1 MYKRYTNSW
10 LKHIDFILLD
20 ILSMYISYLLAF
32 WIRFDN
38 FSLTFETDIYKE
50 IAIML
55 LPLNLITVTCFQSF
69 NGVLRRAHF
78 RELLETVKHIV
89 LISGMLMLYLFLM
102 KRTDGMYGYSRMVI
116 FLMMGLYLFFGY
128 GFRMAYKMYRRKN
141 IRDNR
146 SFMIISTREKMER
159 TIKSVNKLAA
169 NNGIRVKSA
178 IVYDHN
184 DVGQEIDHIPVVA
197 NKEDAVDYICREWVD
212 EVFISLPYEDED
224 VKKLVKDLIEMGV
237 TIHMNLETIA
247 QSLGENYFIENIGEF
262 KVITTSINF
271 VTPFKMLL
279 KRIMD
284 IIGGFIGS
292 IFTLI
297 LTVFIAP
304 FILIKSP
311 GPLFFKQERVGKNG
325 KRFKM
330 IKFRSMYMDAEERK
344 KELMA
349 QNRVSDG
356 MMFKL
361 DWDPRIIGNRE
372 LPDGTR
378 KTGIGEFIRKTSID
392 EFPQFFNVLK
402 GDMSLV
408 GTRPPTIDEW
418 EKYKLH
424 HRARLAVKPGI
435 TGMWQ
440 VSGRSEITDFEKV
453 VELDTKYICTWI
465 WWLDVKILFKTVFAV
480 LMHKGA
486 M

>member
-1 MYKRYTNSW
+1 MYKKYSSSW

-20 ILSMYISYLLAF
+20 IISMYISYMLAF
-32 WIRFDN
+32 WIRFERFD
-38 FSLTFETDIYKE
+38 LTFESDIYKE
-50 IAIML
+50 IAFML

-78 RELLETVKHIV
+78 RELLETAKHIV
-89 LISGMLMLYLFLM
+89 LVSGMLMLYLFLM
-102 KRTDGMYGYSRMVI
+102 KKTEGMYGYSRTVI
-116 FLMMGLYLFFGY
+116 FLMMGFYLFISY

-146 SFMIISTREKMER
+146 SFLLIATKDKMEA
-159 TIKSVNKLAA
+159 TIDSINKAA
-169 NNGIRVKSA
+169 NNGIRVKNL
-178 IVYDHN
+178 IVYDKN
-184 DVGQEIDHIPVVA
+184 MEGAEIKHIPVVA
-197 NKEDAVDYICREWVD
+197 NMDDAIDYICREWVD
-212 EVFISLPYEDED
+212 EVFISLPYEDD
-224 VKKLVKDLIEMGV
+224 SVKQLVKSLIEMGV
-237 TIHMNLETIA
+237 TIHMNLDTWA
-247 QSLGENYFIENIGEF
+247 QSLGENYFIEKIGECR
-262 KVITTSINF
+262 VITSSINF
-271 VTPFKMLL
+271 VTPFKMLV
-279 KRIMD
+279 KRLMD
-284 IIGGFIGS
+284 IFGGLIGS

-297 LTVFIAP
+297 LTIFVAP

-311 GPLFFKQERVGKNG
+311 GPLFFKQERIGKNG

-330 IKFRSMYMDAEERK
+330 IKFRSMYMDAEKRK

-372 LPDGTR
+372 LPDGTK

-453 VELDTKYICTWI
+453 VELDTKYICTWSL
-465 WWLDVKILFKTVFAV
+465 WLDVKILVKTVFAV
-480 LMHKGA
+480 LLHKGA